1 MKEDNGLNDK
11 MDKKKCLNLVTISD
25 NLFHLCISLLPILY
39 IIKVPILNISLGTVI
54 LIAYVPRSLLYVI
67 TRIKKKT
74 RIKVFV
80 FFVFYVYLILR
91 SDGNISRI
99 ILCIASFVI
108 LYGDMKGLIKASKI
122 RKIIEV
128 FAIINVCLLLI
139 QVVGYYVLHIRVQYI
154 PRSLIYEEYQNSYV
168 FRDDGGLYRPSALF
182 LEPSHFSQ
190 YCIFALISSFFPL
203 RGKANLKKALAIA
216 GGCILTTS
224 GMGIAL
230 TFGVV
235 AWYIIL
241 NKQNINMKILTISMS
256 IVLLGIGLL
265 VLSRMSF
272 FQTALQRI
280 FSSVDGYNAIS
291 GRTHN
296 WDDAIGQ
303 MKGMT
308 LLFGYGDSK
317 TYQWYL
323 TGLADTIYKYGLTC
337 VVLEAMCFMHLL
349 IKKRDNFVWCC
360 SVVFTI
366 LFCVAHITNF
376 VAQVF
381 YFGILIADASVS
393 KEKSCVY
400 LNLSI

>member
-1 MKEDNGLNDK
+1 M
-11 MDKKKCLNLVTISD
+11 S
-25 NLFHLCISLLPILY
+25 
-39 IIKVPILNISLGTVI
+39 ISLGTVI
-54 LIAYVPRSLLYVI
+54 LIAYIPRSALYVI

-74 RIKVFV
+74 RIKVYV

-91 SDGNISRI
+91 SDGNLSRI
-99 ILCIASFVI
+99 VLCLASFII
-108 LYGDMKGLIKASKI
+108 LYGDIKGLIKASKI

-139 QVVGYYVLHIRVQYI
+139 QIVGYYILHIRIQFI
-154 PRSLIYEEYQNSYV
+154 PRSLIYEEYQNAYV

-203 RGKANLKKALAIA
+203 QGKANLKKALVIA

-230 TFGVV
+230 TFGVM

-241 NKQNINMKILTISMS
+241 NKQNISMKILTISMS
-256 IVLLGIGLL
+256 IILLGVGILI
-265 VLSRMSF
+265 LSRMTF
-272 FQTALQRI
+272 FQTALQRV

-303 MKGMT
+303 MKGLT
-308 LLFGYGDSK
+308 YLFGYGDSK
-317 TYQWYL
+317 TYEWYL
-323 TGLADTIYKYGLTC
+323 TGLADTIYKYGLIC
-337 VVLEAMCFMHLL
+337 VVLEAMCFFHLL
-349 IKKRDNFVWCC
+349 RKKRDNFVWCC
-360 SVVFTI
+360 SVVFMI

-381 YFGILIADASVS
+381 YFGILIANASVP
-393 KEKSCVY
+393 KEKGIVL
-400 LNLSI
+400 LNNNIL

>member
-1 MKEDNGLNDK
+1 MKRI
-11 MDKKKCLNLVTISD
+11 KCLDLLTITD

-39 IIKVPILNISLGTVI
+39 IIKVPLINISLGTVI
-54 LIAYVPRSLLYVI
+54 LLAYIPRSLVKII
-67 TRIKKKT
+67 TRINKKT
-74 RIKVFV
+74 NIKVFV
-80 FFVFYVYLILR
+80 YLVFYAYLILR

-99 ILCIASFVI
+99 ILCFASFVI
-108 LYGDMKGLIKASKI
+108 LYGNMKGSIKAEKI

-128 FAIINVCLLLI
+128 FALINVCLLII
-139 QVVGYYVLHIRVQYI
+139 QIISYYALHLKIHYL
-154 PRSLIYEEYQNSYV
+154 PRELVYEEYQNAYV

-190 YCIFALISSFFPL
+190 YCIFALISTFFPL
-203 RGKANLKKALAIA
+203 HGKANLKKALAIA

-241 NKQNINMKILTISMS
+241 NKQNINTKILTIGAWM
-256 IVLLGIGLL
+256 VALVIGVL

-272 FQTALQRI
+272 FQTALQRV

-296 WDDAIGQ
+296 WDDAIGR
-303 MKGMT
+303 MKGT
-308 LLFGYGDSK
+308 TYLFGYGDSK
-317 TYQWYL
+317 TYEWYL
-323 TGLADTIYKYGLTC
+323 TGIADTIYKYGVMC
-337 VVLEAMCFMHLL
+337 VILEGMCFAYLM
-349 IKKRDNFVWCC
+349 IKKKDNFVWCC
-360 SVVFTI
+360 SVVFMI

-381 YFGILIADASVS
+381 YFGILIANASIS
-393 KEKSCVY
+393 KGKDIVLLDKIY
-400 LNLSI
+400 IY